1 MLSMLLNA
9 TSKAEC
15 QFAMYHLG
23 LWDLL
28 SPHMISQSCT
38 GLNSKKK
45 KVFILLGRGKHPL
58 GPSVTASRLSTV
70 QDGLRTHQPTPPPC
84 PPAVRAGKTCMPH
97 VMFQTLPSAKSGRC
111 ESNTKLS
118 LIFWICHSTGSR
130 AGGGI
135 PAVTTP
141 ESKARPWPSWIQ
153 SNGSHWRKIQGWM
166 VMQQEKSTRWLKA
179 NLSLSHQRKLHSMNS
194 LI

>member
-1 MLSMLLNA
+1 MPVCYVPFRA
-9 TSKAEC
+9 
-15 QFAMYHLG
+15 LG
-23 LWDLL
+23 PAI
-28 SPHMISQSCT
+28 SPHDFSE
-38 GLNSKKK
+38 LYRAKFKKK

-118 LIFWICHSTGSR
+118 LIFRICHSTGSR

-135 PAVTTP
+135 PAVTTR
-141 ESKARPWPSWIQ
+141 ESKARP
-153 SNGSHWRKIQGWM
+153 
-166 VMQQEKSTRWLKA
+166 
-179 NLSLSHQRKLHSMNS
+179 
-194 LI
+194 